1 MPEHLRRWIAGLV
14 TAVLAAIVVAGFIS
28 GEPSESDR
36 VAALG
41 DRIRCPVCQG
51 EPIADSP
58 SETARAM
65 MDIVAERVA
74 IGESDGQ
81 IVEYFRT
88 RYGDWVVLDP
98 PFRGATLV
106 LWLLP
111 VAALAGGIM
120 LIAGRVRKRA
130 LTEVDVG
137 TDRHE

>member
-1 MPEHLRRWIAGLV
+1 M
-14 TAVLAAIVVAGFIS
+14 
-28 GEPSESDR
+28 
-36 VAALG
+36 
-41 DRIRCPVCQG
+41 CQG

-120 LIAGRVRKRA
+120 LIAGRVRQRA

>member
-1 MPEHLRRWIAGLV
+1 MSELLRRWIAGIV
-14 TAVLAAIVVAGFIS
+14 TAALAVVVVVGFIV
-28 GEPSESDR
+28 GEPSETDR

-41 DRIRCPVCQG
+41 SRIRCPVCQG

-81 IVEYFRT
+81 IVEYFRA
-88 RYGDWVVLDP
+88 RYGDWIVLDP

-111 VAALAGGIM
+111 AVALAGGLA
-120 LIAGRVRKRA
+120 LIAGRTRERDPIDDPIRK
-130 LTEVDVG
+130 G
-137 TDRHE
+137 PS